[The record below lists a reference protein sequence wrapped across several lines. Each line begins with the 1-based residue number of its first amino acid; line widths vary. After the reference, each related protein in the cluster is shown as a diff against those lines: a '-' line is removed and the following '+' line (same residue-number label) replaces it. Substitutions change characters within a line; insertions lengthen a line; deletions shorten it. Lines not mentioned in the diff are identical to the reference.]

1 MGEGRRKEKPT
12 WLGWAAFRSSQLIPH
27 VVLVIQMDQSAV
39 FHNNDTSAIPEIDDI
54 GDAIDIGSGLV
65 AMEDGVFVIS
75 EFFGISL
82 LWDGSHEGT
91 DECESGEAAFEEFF
105 QNL

>member
-1 MGEGRRKEKPT
+1 
-12 WLGWAAFRSSQLIPH
+12 
-27 VVLVIQMDQSAV
+27 MDPSAV

-82 LWDGSHEGT
+82 LWSGSHKGT
-91 DECESGEAAFEEFF
+91 YECERDEAAFEELFH
-105 QNL
+105 NL